1 MSDWIQPGHLFSQH
15 SLNTYL
21 RCQRRFQLTYIERQ
35 PWPMPEEED
44 PRAYQQYLERG
55 TILHHWLVRRH
66 LGIDM
71 EPIVAAC
78 EDEELRRWWRAAQ
91 EFDDSALPGA
101 EGGGVREAE
110 LPVVVSLGEY
120 SLYARYDYVAIGS
133 GVGQTRVGDPRPD
146 VDAVILDWKTL
157 ERVPSLRVLRQR
169 VQTRVYLYSL
179 VTAGHVLTGGAPL
192 DPERVEMWYW
202 FANYPEET
210 ARIAYSR
217 AAYREDE
224 AWLRALVVEIATRPQ
239 DAFALTDDHRECRRC
254 HYRTLCDR
262 AAKGAPGADALDGED
277 WLQEEIDLAIDMEL
291 SLDADVPALE
301 Y

>member
-35 PWPMPEEED
+35 PWPMPEEEN

-157 ERVPSLRVLRQR
+157 ERVPSLRILRER
-169 VQTRVYLYSL
+169 VQTRVYLYSF
-179 VTAGHVLTGGAPL
+179 VAAGHVLTGGAPL

-224 AWLRALVVEIATRPQ
+224 AWLRALVAEIATRPL
-239 DAFALTDDHRECRRC
+239 DAFALTDDPRECRRC
-254 HYRTLCDR
+254 HYRTLCQR
-262 AAKGAPGADALDGED
+262 AAEGAQGADASAGED
-277 WLQEEIDLAIDMEL
+277 WLQEEIDLAIDLEL